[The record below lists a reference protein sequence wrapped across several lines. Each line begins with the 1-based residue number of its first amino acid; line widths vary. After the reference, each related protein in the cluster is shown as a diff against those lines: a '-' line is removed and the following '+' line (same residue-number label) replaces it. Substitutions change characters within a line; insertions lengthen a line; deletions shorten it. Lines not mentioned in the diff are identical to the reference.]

1 MQYLGIIGRVLC
13 RGTGYEAKWEV
24 PNGTVW
30 DALGDREMRMGLFVR
45 LATTATL
52 VSVLIGGCQFG
63 SDAFKA
69 EFARSEELTSPVTG
83 ITMLDIHS
91 DVGKIH
97 LDAADVAEIQ
107 VRAEI
112 EVKAATEEKAEELA
126 EGVRIVMEPYGETMT
141 VKAIKPAGFGR
152 NQLCV
157 DFTITAPANLA
168 LKCTTNVGEVRTTGF
183 TGHVEVFTN
192 VGTIICTGLHGS
204 VDLRADVGDIRAEYA
219 PDAPPAIHV
228 DASTNV
234 GSIEFAGPKDI
245 SAKLTAEANVGSINT
260 DRPLTVTG
268 NHLTQSIRASFGGA
282 EGQISLR
289 TNVGSVRIR

>member
-1 MQYLGIIGRVLC
+1 MQCSFIIILVPLKSIGYEVKWEIPD
-13 RGTGYEAKWEV
+13 GTG
-24 PNGTVW
+24 W
-30 DALGDREMRMGLFVR
+30 DVLGDKEMRMGWFVR
-45 LATTATL
+45 LAATIL
-52 VSVLIGGCQFG
+52 VSVLIAGCQFG

-69 EFARSEELTSPVTG
+69 EFTRSEELTSPVTG
-83 ITMLDIHS
+83 ITMLDIHT

-97 LDAADVAEIQ
+97 LDAADVAEVR

-112 EVKAATEEKAEELA
+112 KVKAATEEKAEELA
-126 EGVRIVMEPYGETMT
+126 EGVRIVLEPSGETM
-141 VKAIKPAGFGR
+141 AIKAVKPTGFGR
-152 NQLCV
+152 NKLCV
-157 DFTITAPANLA
+157 DFTITAPASLA

-192 VGTIICTGLHGS
+192 VGTVICTGLQGS
-204 VDLRADVGDIRAEYA
+204 VDLSAEVGDIQAEYA
-219 PDAPPAIHV
+219 PDAPPAINV

-234 GSIEFAGPKDI
+234 GSIELAGPKDI

-268 NHLTQSIRASFGGA
+268 HLKQSIKASFGGA

-289 TNVGSVRIR
+289 TNVGSIRIR